1 MKKLLLSLFLA
12 FAGTTVWAETAL
24 FVHQKNGGLLEIS
37 FSEKPVVTY
46 SDGYVVVR
54 TADAS
59 VSYPISNM
67 QKFTFGEVDDQV
79 TRITAPAD
87 AAPQPTN
94 IYSLD
99 GKLLRTYKPGE
110 DGRTSTSLEGLPAG
124 TYVIQNGTT
133 SYKMLKR

>member
-59 VSYPISNM
+59 VSYQIREM
-67 QKFTFGEVDDQV
+67 QKFTFGE
-79 TRITAPAD
+79 A
-87 AAPQPTN
+87 
-94 IYSLD
+94 D

-124 TYVIQNGTT
+124 TYVIKNGTT